1 MKKNNKIEEEIT
13 KTIQSIDSIENIE
26 CAPFFYTR
34 LMRRIESREKTQER
48 SKFIFNITDYL
59 RPVLLI
65 SIVAVNIL
73 TGIFIYK
80 NSTEQ
85 ISERTEYIESLA
97 KEFSIQ
103 QSNYTLTNLNNEQ

>member
-1 MKKNNKIEEEIT
+1 MKKNHKIEEEIDMT
-13 KTIQSIDSIENIE
+13 LSSVDSNEMIE
-26 CAPFFYTR
+26 CSPYFYTK
-34 LMRRIESREKTQER
+34 LMGRIESQGKSQEQ
-48 SKFIFNITDYL
+48 SEVTFNIRDYL
-59 RPVLLI
+59 RPALLI

-103 QSNYTLTNLNNEQ
+103 QSNYTLTNLNNDK